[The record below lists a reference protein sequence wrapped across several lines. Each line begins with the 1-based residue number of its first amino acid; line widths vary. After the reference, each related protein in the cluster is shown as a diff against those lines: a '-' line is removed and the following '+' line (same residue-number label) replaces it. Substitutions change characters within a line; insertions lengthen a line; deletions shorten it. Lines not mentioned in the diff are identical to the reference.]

1 MKKQEQ
7 INKRPSILV
16 ENKELGVLALR
27 AGFGTVG
34 ELAAAVERNH
44 RTVVQVLRGETNL
57 PVAEKLIAEKL
68 GVTVNRLRSL
78 TNPATGTEAKAA

>member
-7 INKRPSILV
+7 TKRPSIFV
-16 ENKELGVLALR
+16 ENRELGILALK

-44 RTVVQVLRGETNL
+44 RTVTQVLRGETKL

-68 GVTVNRLRSL
+68 GITVNRLRTL
-78 TNPATGTEAKAA
+78 TTPSPQPEAKAA

>member
-1 MKKQEQ
+1 MKKQEPTA
-7 INKRPSILV
+7 KKPSIFV

-44 RTVVQVLRGETNL
+44 RTVTQVLRGETKL

-68 GVTVNRLRSL
+68 GITVNRLRTL
-78 TNPATGTEAKAA
+78 TTPSPQPEAKAA